1 MNARV
6 EKCDQFCEFW
16 RKNYKKWSSG
26 YKYMALK
33 DLEDKMVFSEGCGG
47 ICGIFE
53 WQEAF
58 TRKNMGSCEVW
69 EFSGIFGGFW
79 YCLEWLG
86 PARNY
91 FARN

>member
-53 WQEAF
+53 
-58 TRKNMGSCEVW
+58 
-69 EFSGIFGGFW
+69 
-79 YCLEWLG
+79 
-86 PARNY
+86 
-91 FARN
+91 